1 MARKEEGRPIYEELQ
16 GYLQQADTVDAY
28 NLALPPQGLL
38 FLPA

>member
-1 MARKEEGRPIYEELQ
+1 MARKEDVRPLYEELQ
-16 GYLQQADTVDAY
+16 GYLQQADMVDAY